1 MIGECKAP
9 AMYYNS
15 LPWPRNLLR
24 ADLQLAGQK
33 KQDKNLLNMFSEAH
47 KRYSSSKQNDSENEV
62 GPEVNCELRLFDR
75 LFCHS
80 WKMKPYFIIKIRYLK
95 INKLNF

>member
-1 MIGECKAP
+1 MS
-9 AMYYNS
+9 YNFLS
-15 LPWPRNLLR
+15 WPRNLLGGWPEVEFLR

-62 GPEVNCELRLFDR
+62 GPEVNV
-75 LFCHS
+75 
-80 WKMKPYFIIKIRYLK
+80 
-95 INKLNF
+95 N